1 MPRVDG
7 SELARRIFTA
17 QAWSVLPCVR
27 PLAAVHMTAGHNALR
42 GSGPGQ
48 NRAFDDAVAQVGCP
62 DRQIDRLC
70 IACCSPFPTLTSRRL
85 SGAISLP
92 RKRCGLLVPLPLGHH
107 GPGHPRVPAIAEF
120 VSGYEV
126 SAVFG
131 LGAKATQVEIIDKL
145 NAAINDIIS
154 DQKIRERLAELGG
167 TALTL
172 SPTKYRELIAEE
184 TEKWA
189 SVIRAA
195 NIRLE

>member
-1 MPRVDG
+1 
-7 SELARRIFTA
+7 
-17 QAWSVLPCVR
+17 
-27 PLAAVHMTAGHNALR
+27 MTAGHNASADQVPVKTAHSMMRWHKWVVLIARSTGSALR
-42 GSGPGQ
+42 
-48 NRAFDDAVAQVGCP
+48 AVRP
-62 DRQIDRLC
+62 
-70 IACCSPFPTLTSRRL
+70 RRL

-154 DQKIRERLAELGG
+154 EQKIRERLAELGG